1 MHKHRANSQKDM
13 NNLEWSKSDYAIGLD
28 FITQNEEQ
36 AKASTL
42 LDAGSELTVALPTG
56 LPLYGM
62 GLYSAFIL
70 APILLFILIVTYFL
84 VAYLFSGHGTTATL
98 FMVISGCLFML
109 WGLGKVLQLLFS
121 VRELFTRKFF
131 ATLGKKGVAM
141 HFSRWHFPLQC
152 QTAIAWNDVESTQ
165 VTTTLFIPG
174 LLVGIPRTTIFQI
187 TAKNG
192 ELLKIPFHPKKD
204 GAQSVIEAIG
214 RQIQSLSGTS
224 VQRPEK

>member
-109 WGLGKVLQLLFS
+109 YVN
-121 VRELFTRKFF
+121 
-131 ATLGKKGVAM
+131 
-141 HFSRWHFPLQC
+141 C
-152 QTAIAWNDVESTQ
+152 
-165 VTTTLFIPG
+165 
-174 LLVGIPRTTIFQI
+174 
-187 TAKNG
+187 
-192 ELLKIPFHPKKD
+192 
-204 GAQSVIEAIG
+204 
-214 RQIQSLSGTS
+214 
-224 VQRPEK
+224 

>member
-1 MHKHRANSQKDM
+1 M
-13 NNLEWSKSDYAIGLD
+13 
-28 FITQNEEQ
+28 
-36 AKASTL
+36 
-42 LDAGSELTVALPTG
+42 LDAGSGVTVALPAG

-121 VRELFTRKFF
+121 VRELFPRKFF
-131 ATLGKKGVAM
+131 ATLGKEGVAM
-141 HFSRWHFPLQC
+141 QFSRWHFPLQS
-152 QTAIAWNDVESTQ
+152 QTAIAWNDVESTR

-174 LLVGIPRTTIFQI
+174 LLVEIPKTTIFEI

-192 ELLKIPFHPKKD
+192 ELLKIPFHPKND
-204 GAQSVIEAIG
+204 AAQSIIEAIG
-214 RQIQSLSGTS
+214 RQIQSQSGTPL
-224 VQRPEK
+224 QWPEK

>member
-1 MHKHRANSQKDM
+1 M

-121 VRELFTRKFF
+121 ARELFTRKFF
-131 ATLGKKGVAM
+131 TTLGKKGVAM
-141 HFSRWHFPLQC
+141 HFSLQC

-174 LLVGIPRTTIFQI
+174 LLVGVPRTTIFQI

-214 RQIQSLSGTS
+214 RQIQSQSGTS

>member
-1 MHKHRANSQKDM
+1 M

-121 VRELFTRKFF
+121 VRELYPRKFF
-131 ATLGKKGVAM
+131 ATLGKEGVAM
-141 HFSRWHFPLQC
+141 HFSRWHFPLQS
-152 QTAIAWNDVESTQ
+152 QTAIAWNDVESTL
-165 VTTTLFIPG
+165 VTTTLFLPG
-174 LLVGIPRTTIFQI
+174 LLVGIPKTTIFEI

-192 ELLKIPFHPKKD
+192 EHLKIPFHPKND
-204 GAQSVIEAIG
+204 VAQSIIEAIG
-214 RQIQSLSGTS
+214 RQIQSQSGTPL
-224 VQRPEK
+224 QWLEK

>member
-1 MHKHRANSQKDM
+1 MSQLK
-13 NNLEWSKSDYAIGLD
+13 WAQSDYAIGLD

-70 APILLFILIVTYFL
+70 APILLFILIVAYFL
-84 VAYLFSGHGTTATL
+84 VAYLLSGHGTTATL
-98 FMVISGCLFML
+98 FMVIGGCLFML

-121 VRELFTRKFF
+121 VRELFPRKFF
-131 ATLGKKGVAM
+131 ATLGKEGVAM
-141 HFSRWHFPLQC
+141 HFSRWHFPLQS
-152 QTAIAWNDVESTQ
+152 QTAIAWNDVKSTR
-165 VTTTLFIPG
+165 VTTTLFLPG
-174 LLVGIPRTTIFQI
+174 LLVGIPETTIFEI

-192 ELLKIPFHPKKD
+192 ELLKIPFHPKD
-204 GAQSVIEAIG
+204 DVAQSAIEAIG
-214 RQIQSLSGTS
+214 RQIQSQSGTP
-224 VQRPEK
+224 VP